1 MNKFNTLLESNI
13 TRFQSGG
20 FLTGDLVKFKTN
32 AMSSDWAKKQP
43 EVVVAKLKEFTEC
56 DENIRVSCIK
66 PLRPAVSGG
75 SQTVGY
81 MADDFY
87 CDIVREKAPGFFMD
101 FITVPAEIL
110 EYSEPGINLPEVP
123 DSQKRNDT
131 IQIDPEDVKQENSG
145 DPMNP
150 YDQTGVN
157 QGDKALTDTN
167 INQDHTVAPVDNFNT
182 KVYMQGLR

>member
-20 FLTGDLVKFKTN
+20 FLTGDIVKFKSG
-32 AMSSDWAKKQP
+32 AMGSDWAKKQP
-43 EVVVAKLKEFTEC
+43 EVVLAKLKEFTEC
-56 DENIRVSCIK
+56 DEHIRVSCIK

-75 SQTVGY
+75 AQQIGY

-87 CDIVREKAPGFFMD
+87 CDIVREKAPGMFMD
-101 FITVPAEIL
+101 FITVPSEIL
-110 EYSEPGINLPEVP
+110 EYSEQGINLPDIP
-123 DSQKRNDT
+123 DSQRGD
-131 IQIDPEDVKQENSG
+131 DPTQAEPQEIKQENSA

-157 QGDKALTDTN
+157 DGNKSLPTSDTK
-167 INQDHTVAPVDNFNT
+167 QDHTPAPVDNFST
-182 KVYMQGLR
+182 KVYMQGF